1 MIFSVLSSCI
11 PISLH
16 GCPTSSL
23 VLWSLFINVM
33 SRVWCVLPLTLPDP
47 GEEANSSPLPPKN
60 SAIGGGI
67 SSIWWVPWHNWC
79 WSCWQIGSVHNVLF
93 KMFCSQYVVQ
103 NVLFTICC
111 SHASLKPTDRVWS
124 VRSVAAEK
132 AGKKVNSF
140 FENKTCVATHFK
152 VTFCRAELSSK
163 KEIS

>member
-1 MIFSVLSSCI
+1 MYPHFTSWMSNKQPGPVITIHQCNVEGLVCVAINPTWSGGGGKQL
-11 PISLH
+11 PI
-16 GCPTSSL
+16 TAEK
-23 VLWSLFINVM
+23 F
-33 SRVWCVLPLTLPDP
+33 RYR
-47 GEEANSSPLPPKN
+47 
-60 SAIGGGI
+60 GGI